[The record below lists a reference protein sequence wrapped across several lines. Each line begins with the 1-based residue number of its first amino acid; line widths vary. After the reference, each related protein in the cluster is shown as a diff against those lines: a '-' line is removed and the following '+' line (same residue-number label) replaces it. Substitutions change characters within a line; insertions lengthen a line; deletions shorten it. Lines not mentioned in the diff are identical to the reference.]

1 MEGIRVSDEW
11 LDLMVFKILS
21 ESLWFYDFNN
31 DEIIT
36 SQNIP
41 FCGLFTAD
49 GEWDVNETAISKK
62 GG

>member
-11 LDLMVFKILS
+11 LDLMAFKILS

-49 GEWDVNETAISKK
+49 REWDVNETAISKK